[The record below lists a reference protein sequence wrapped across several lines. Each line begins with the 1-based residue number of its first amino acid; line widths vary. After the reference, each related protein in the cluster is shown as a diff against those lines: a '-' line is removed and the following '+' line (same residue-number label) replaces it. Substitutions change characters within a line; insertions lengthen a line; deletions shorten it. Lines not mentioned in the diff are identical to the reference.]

1 MPAPGCLVALMVP
14 IVLVLLAAG
23 TLMAMAHRQNSA
35 NERHEQ
41 EALERMTRHVES
53 FEDDVRDEARNGFP
67 SPAQTR
73 VIAQRHHGTLVSY
86 EPSDRSL
93 TLRVEFFATYEDTTF
108 FGTSISR
115 AHRCCSFRFE
125 EGAEGGPR
133 RTTLPLR
140 QCNPT

>member
-1 MPAPGCLVALMVP
+1 MVP

-41 EALERMTRHVES
+41 EALEQMTRLGES
-53 FEDDVRDEARNGFP
+53 FADDVRDEARNGYP
-67 SPAQTR
+67 SQAQTR
-73 VIAQRHHGTLVSY
+73 VIAQRNHGTLVSY

-93 TLRVEFFATYEDTTF
+93 TTRVKFFATYEDTSF

-115 AHRCCSFRFE
+115 AHLCCSFRFE